1 MYNNGGNTT
10 GGGGQLPAAPRLFN
24 GAPSNSTMP
33 HGPQVGAYMQG
44 GVAMIGAQS
53 PPTRI
58 GPQGVVTNEQRRIIN
73 VREQRIG
80 MGYGGAPYGM
90 QARGVMGPGDPFYG
104 APGAAFH
111 NGMQVQQMV
120 PMVGMEQRGIAPPSD
135 DVRVSTALLSSLIP
149 SLPPSPSPSPYPSP
163 RSGASRSTRFQS
175 RTPHLTVILSSLT
188 QGVASWCPSQGF
200 HHSVVVVLIASRGGG
215 FGHPTELL
223 GVHASGPSITTRW
236 ACWLRPAP

>member
-24 GAPSNSTMP
+24 GAPSNRAMP

-44 GVAMIGAQS
+44 GVAMISAQS

-58 GPQGVVTNEQRRIIN
+58 APQGIVTNEQRRIIN

-80 MGYGGAPYGM
+80 MGYGGAPFGM
-90 QARGVMGPGDPFYG
+90 QASGVMGPEDFYG
-104 APGAAFH
+104 APSAAFH
-111 NGMQVQQMV
+111 SGMQVQQMM

-149 SLPPSPSPSPYPSP
+149 SLPPSLPAPPLPAP
-163 RSGASRSTRFQS
+163 
-175 RTPHLTVILSSLT
+175 
-188 QGVASWCPSQGF
+188 
-200 HHSVVVVLIASRGGG
+200 
-215 FGHPTELL
+215 ELL
-223 GVHASGPSITTRW
+223 GALDSNLELHTSLSFY
-236 ACWLRPAP
+236 CH